1 MARTVKEQEY
11 AEKRNDI
18 LDAAVRLVY
27 SKGYERMTIQDI
39 QSDLQISSGAFYHY
53 FDSKQALLEALVERM
68 GSLATQAIVPILQDP
83 DLSAIQKFQ
92 RYFEASAQWKN
103 ASRTLIISSLRK
115 WYSDEN
121 AVIRQKMT
129 SLSLKGTP
137 LILEPII
144 RQGIEEKVFTT
155 RYPEQIAKIIAG
167 VALIIADDLIDLML
181 SPHPDPAALQKTE
194 LIMDAYF
201 DTIERIL
208 GAPAGS
214 LKSFDADTFKDWFVE
229 LEPEPAS
236 K

>member
-1 MARTVKEQEY
+1 M
-11 AEKRNDI
+11 
-18 LDAAVRLVY
+18 
-27 SKGYERMTIQDI
+27 
-39 QSDLQISSGAFYHY
+39 
-53 FDSKQALLEALVERM
+53 
-68 GSLATQAIVPILQDP
+68 
-83 DLSAIQKFQ
+83 
-92 RYFEASAQWKN
+92 
-103 ASRTLIISSLRK
+103 

-137 LILEPII
+137 RILEPII

-181 SPHPDPAALQKTE
+181 SPHPDPAAFQKTE

-214 LKSFDADTFKDWFVE
+214 LKSFDANTFKDWFVE
-229 LEPEPAS
+229 LEPEPVS